1 MKLILTED
9 LPGLGEVGNI
19 VEVARGYGRNYLI
32 PQGKAL
38 EATPANVA
46 RFEHQRARRQKT
58 QEREKE
64 TALALAARLEGVTIT
79 IPQRVGE
86 KERLYGSV
94 TSAQIAEALTSRGF
108 ELDRKMLELPE
119 PIKSLGTYEVTVRL
133 HSGVRAKVMVE
144 VIPETA

>member
-1 MKLILTED
+1 MKLILTQD

-32 PQGKAL
+32 PQGKAM
-38 EATPANVA
+38 EATPANLA
-46 RFEHQRARRQKT
+46 RFEQQRSRYQKT
-58 QEREKE
+58 QERQKE
-64 TALALAARLEGVTIT
+64 AAQTLADRLEGVTIT

-94 TSAQIAEALTSRGF
+94 TSAQIAEALNSMGF

-133 HSGVRAKVMVE
+133 HSGVRATVKVE
-144 VIPETA
+144 VVPEI